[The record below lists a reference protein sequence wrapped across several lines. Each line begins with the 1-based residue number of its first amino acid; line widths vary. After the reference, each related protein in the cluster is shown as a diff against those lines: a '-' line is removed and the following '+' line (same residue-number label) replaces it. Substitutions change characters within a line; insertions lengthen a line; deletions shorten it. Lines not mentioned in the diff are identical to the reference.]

1 MMGAGVNWNLGL
13 NIGASN
19 LYQIPN
25 GYEGSDYSNF
35 ASLAKVGDE
44 VAQNY
49 ARLMAVKKRLEDNES
64 NDFVMRVFGVV
75 SLISVIV
82 GGLLFK
88 IRAVKQIMSTQPQR
102 DNVMQLPL
110 RPHHSHQ
117 VVGF

>member
-1 MMGAGVNWNLGL
+1 MGAGVNWNLGL
-13 NIGASN
+13 SIGTGN
-19 LYQIPN
+19 RYQIPS
-25 GYEGSDYSNF
+25 GYAGSDYSDF
-35 ASLAKVGDE
+35 ASLAKVGDK

-64 NDFVMRVFGVV
+64 NDFAVQVFWDV

-102 DNVMQLPL
+102 DNVMQVPL